1 MLEDEQ
7 KKIITYHRIWFVRL
21 IAMAVMYWTWERV
34 IGPSPLQGGEYPLY
48 ITFYTKYFRLCH
60 MDDFVDTYGTNIQLG
75 LEVLFV
81 GAFVCYALAWIM
93 QKVNEKT
100 SARLDLFADVTVIVV
115 LIVDFISHLYCFK
128 AHVYAEQS
136 TVLYFVRIAVM
147 IIILLIHAYEY
158 RRNKKLFDKESK
170 AVHISS
176 LVVGIAFVCVSAFFV
191 GKNFVIYNDYKSIY
205 GVYAKEEHNPDTA
218 YEDKIINYWEIAVA
232 NGDELFFF
240 HKTENAIC
248 RVGEEGDMSTIIT
261 LDDIKKAW
269 EMDDSEETGCIYRLD
284 YYDGYVYFTYY
295 LEDNRFLSRVNVE
308 TGQVA
313 DPYSNTAIA
322 CAVKDGYLY
331 YESAIEEKTWH
342 DYVDIY
348 RVKIGSQIDMNKKEL
363 YLGNFEGNSNNGT
376 WGFYANIIYDD
387 DSFYMQ
393 YLYNECEG
401 KRIRKN
407 ENGYL
412 LRKNNDLKEKGL
424 YTLIQ
429 YELPDRE
436 QMIQKMETNYL
447 SPLSM
452 IGPRVEISDYVLEYN
467 SYGDKLFYLK
477 QKDGN
482 TELIQTDLDGSNEKV
497 LKQYEDCFD
506 MDVYYVYGEFIRTSD
521 DDFSIMVCEDKLV
534 VMYEDQESN
543 PKYDVVGY

>member
-21 IAMAVMYWTWERV
+21 IAMIVACQALKQL
-34 IGPSPLQGGEYPLY
+34 IGASPLWREEYPFGLA
-48 ITFYTKYFRLCH
+48 FYTKYARLCNL
-60 MDDFVDTYGTNIQLG
+60 DDFVKVYGANFWLG
-75 LEVLFV
+75 LKVLFTC
-81 GAFVCYALAWIM
+81 ALVCYVLAWIM

-100 SARLDLFADVTVIVV
+100 SSRLDLFADVTIIVV
-115 LIVDFISHLYCFK
+115 LIVDFISNLYCFK

-147 IIILLIHAYEY
+147 IIVLLIHIYEY
-158 RRNKKLFDKESK
+158 RRNKNLFDKESK

-191 GKNFVIYNDYKSIY
+191 GKNFVIYNNYKSFY
-205 GVYAKEEHNPDTA
+205 GAYAKEEHGPDAA
-218 YEDKIINYWEIAVA
+218 YEDKVMNYNECAVA

-248 RVGEEGDMSTIIT
+248 KVGEEGDMSTIIT
-261 LDDIKKAW
+261 LDDIRKAW
-269 EMDDSEETGCIYRLD
+269 MMDDSEETGRIYRLD

-295 LEDNRFLSRVNVE
+295 LEDNCFLSRVNVE
-308 TGQVA
+308 TGQV
-313 DPYSNTAIA
+313 DEPYSNTAIA

-348 RVKIGSQIDMNKKEL
+348 RVKIESQIDMNKKEL

-393 YLYNECEG
+393 YLYNERDG

-436 QMIQKMETNYL
+436 QMIQKTETNYL

-452 IGPRVEISDYVLEYN
+452 IDPRVEISDYVLEYN

-482 TELIQTDLDGSNEKV
+482 TELIQTDLDGNNEKV
-497 LKQYEDCFD
+497 LKQYADCYESVAYTD
-506 MDVYYVYGEFIRTSD
+506 PTYI
-521 DDFSIMVCEDKLV
+521 FSIMVCEDKLV